1 MLLSFGG
8 AGRLP
13 NPPAPP
19 TFPFILP
26 FPFTSPSRLRG
37 SSLVAGDRPSKPLLV
52 VWCMMLRDR
61 DRTFLPLDLLRLLP
75 RAAGDFDLRR
85 RLVFRSLWWDANE
98 EFVEALMDRLGRF
111 RASS

>member
-13 NPPAPP
+13 NPLPL
-19 TFPFILP
+19 TFILP
-26 FPFTSPSRLRG
+26 FPFTGPSCLRG
-37 SSLVAGDRPSKPLLV
+37 SSLVAGGRPSKPLLV
-52 VWCMMLRDR
+52 VWCMVLRDR

-98 EFVEALMDRLGRF
+98 EFVEALIDRLGRF
-111 RASS
+111 RGSS